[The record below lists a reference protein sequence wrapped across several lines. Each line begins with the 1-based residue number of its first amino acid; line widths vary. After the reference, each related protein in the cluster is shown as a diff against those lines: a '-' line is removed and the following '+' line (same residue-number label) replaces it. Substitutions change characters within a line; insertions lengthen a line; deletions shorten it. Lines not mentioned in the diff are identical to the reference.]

1 MTEDNRDHWFDPF
14 PPGVALHQEQM
25 IIMVLMIVLMMIV
38 MMMMMMK
45 MNCLG
50 LEKWWKSVLNF
61 SFESVAIMPHI
72 IELCYVTLCCC
83 HVQFTYKADKV
94 QLTFLQLLS
103 SGATQNI
110 TFHCRN
116 TVAYFDKKQKTF
128 AKAAIFRTYND
139 LELVAKKS
147 SKFKYDVASDNC
159 KVCGFYS
166 QPGKYLHFFLW
177 SGHPPGIGFP

>member
-1 MTEDNRDHWFDPF
+1 MKTKSTCVSAKPNEITKGTWYHGPTQRLWFGEAIENGF
-14 PPGVALHQEQM
+14 P
-25 IIMVLMIVLMMIV
+25 
-38 MMMMMMK
+38 
-45 MNCLG
+45 
-50 LEKWWKSVLNF
+50 
-61 SFESVAIMPHI
+61 
-72 IELCYVTLCCC
+72 
-83 HVQFTYKADKV
+83 FTYKADKV

-159 KVCGFYS
+159 KNRQNNKWEKTVFVFTSQKTKRLPIVDVNVGDIGGENQAFGLSIGPVCFS
-166 QPGKYLHFFLW
+166 
-177 SGHPPGIGFP
+177 